1 MLCAPLFSLTDDE
14 GCQPASQLRQ
24 ASGAV
29 LGEPVDFMA
38 MLQESVRGPVEGHV
52 NRTTMHSRHMF
63 GRACLQLLLKWALLA

>member
-14 GCQPASQLRQ
+14 GHQPASQLRQ

-29 LGEPVDFMA
+29 LGQPVDFMA

-52 NRTTMHSRHMF
+52 NRTTMRSRHLF
-63 GRACLQLLLKWALLA
+63 DRVGRQLLLNWALLA